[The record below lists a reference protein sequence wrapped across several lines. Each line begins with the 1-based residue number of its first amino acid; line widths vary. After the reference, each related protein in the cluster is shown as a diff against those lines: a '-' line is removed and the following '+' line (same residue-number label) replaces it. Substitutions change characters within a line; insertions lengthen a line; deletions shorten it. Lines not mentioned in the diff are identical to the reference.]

1 MIIVW
6 SNPFLRN
13 YRQSL
18 TKAEGTKLRLDPPYW
33 RKLRLGEKIPA
44 ARGESARA
52 RRVDPS
58 LLKGFVF
65 NKSADY
71 ALQGEVGT

>member
-1 MIIVW
+1 MHTLKNCRLL
-6 SNPFLRN
+6 SAPLF
-13 YRQSL
+13 S
-18 TKAEGTKLRLDPPYW
+18 EGTKLRLDPPYW

-52 RRVDPS
+52 RRVDLS

-65 NKSADY
+65 NKSVDY
-71 ALQGEVGT
+71 ALQGEVDT